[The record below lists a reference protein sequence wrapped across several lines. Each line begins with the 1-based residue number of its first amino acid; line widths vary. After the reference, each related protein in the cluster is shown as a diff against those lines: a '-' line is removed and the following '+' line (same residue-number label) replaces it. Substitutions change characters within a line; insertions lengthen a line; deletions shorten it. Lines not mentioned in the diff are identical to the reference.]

1 MNYGAIK
8 KTDIANGVGVRVTLF
23 VSGCRNHCPGCF
35 QPETWD
41 FTYGKHFDEETMQEI
56 LKAMEPAYITG
67 FTMLGGEPFEPEN
80 QPEVCRI
87 LTRIRHAYPQKSLWS
102 YTGYTLDKDM
112 VPGGAKYTEDTDKI
126 LSLLDVVVDGR
137 FEENQKDVALLFRGS
152 RNQRIIDMRQ
162 TIKAGSIV
170 LWDQENAHR

>member
-41 FTYGKHFDEETMQEI
+41 FTYGKHFEEETMREI
-56 LKAMEPAYITG
+56 LKAMEPSYITG

-80 QPEVCRI
+80 QPTVCQI
-87 LTRIRHAYPQKSLWS
+87 LARIRQAYPSKSLWS
-102 YTGYTLDKDM
+102 YTGYTLDKDL
-112 VPGGAKYTEDTDKI
+112 VPGGAKYTEDTDQI
-126 LSLLDVVVDGR
+126 LSLLDVLVDGR
-137 FEENQKDVALLFRGS
+137 FEEGKKDISLLFRGS
-152 RNQRIIDMRQ
+152 SNQRIIDMPR
-162 TIKAGSIV
+162 TIREGNII

>member
-41 FTYGKHFDEETMQEI
+41 FTYGRHFDEGTMQEI
-56 LKAMEPAYITG
+56 LKAMEPSYITG

-80 QPEVCRI
+80 QPKVCQI
-87 LTRIRHAYPQKSLWS
+87 LAEIRRAYPQKSLWS

-112 VPGGAKYTEDTDKI
+112 VPGGARYTEKTDEI
-126 LSLLDVVVDGR
+126 LSLLDVLVDGR
-137 FEENQKDVALLFRGS
+137 FEEDKKDVGLMYRGS
-152 RNQRIIDMRQ
+152 RNQRIIDMPQ
-162 TIKAGSIV
+162 TIREGRII
-170 LWDQENAHR
+170 LWDQENAHK

>member
-87 LTRIRHAYPQKSLWS
+87 LTRIRHAYPQKGLWS
-102 YTGYTLDKDM
+102 YTGYTLDKDL

>member
-41 FTYGKHFDEETMQEI
+41 FTYGKHFNEESMQEI
-56 LKAMEPAYITG
+56 LKAMEPSYITG

-80 QPEVCRI
+80 QPKVCQI
-87 LTRIRHAYPQKSLWS
+87 LTRIRQMYPEKSLWS
-102 YTGYTLDKDM
+102 YTGYTLDKDL
-112 VPGGAKYTEDTDKI
+112 VPGGSKYTEETDKI
-126 LSLLDVVVDGR
+126 LALLDVLVDGR
-137 FEENQKDVALLFRGS
+137 FEEDKKDITLLFRGS
-152 RNQRIIDMRQ
+152 ANQRIIDMPR
-162 TIKAGSIV
+162 TIKEGHVV